1 MEARKTAILVLAAI
15 VAGGCMHAPTISGVR
30 YDLEREIDGARFAT
44 EREMTLGRMSL
55 ALVRRIVAA
64 GENDDEDAL
73 AMLKLVRKVEIG
85 IYETRSFPSPA
96 SGRFT
101 IPRSLRRRGW
111 KTLTSVREPDG
122 GAWVLF
128 RERKDGSIRELMVGS
143 LDGDELVMV
152 KIRGDV
158 DGMFERLRDEGILS
172 LPGIVHTDLDPEEGE
187 PTVTVEADPG

>member
-1 MEARKTAILVLAAI
+1 MEARKAAILVLAAI
-15 VAGGCMHAPTISGVR
+15 IAGGCMHAPTISGVR
-30 YDLEREIDGARFAT
+30 YDIEREIDGARFET
-44 EREMTLGRMSL
+44 EREMTLGRLSMSL
-55 ALVRRIVAA
+55 IRRLVAA
-64 GENDDEDAL
+64 DENDDAL

-96 SGRFT
+96 GGRFT

-111 KTLTSVREPDG
+111 KTLTTVRDDDG
-122 GAWVLF
+122 GVWVLF

-158 DGMFERLRDEGILS
+158 DGMFERLRDEGILA
-172 LPGIVHTDLDPEEGE
+172 LPGIVHTDLDPEEGG
-187 PTVTVEADPG
+187 PTVTVEADQG